1 MRIFEQLESQVRSYV
16 RHFPTIF
23 QKAKGSHLYDEQ
35 GKEYIDFFAGAGTLN
50 YGHNNPRV
58 SESLIEYLKADGI
71 VHGLDKATSA
81 KKKFLETFYHVILEP
96 RRMEYKIQFSGP
108 TGTNA
113 VETALKLARMVK
125 GRSNVICF
133 TNAFHGLTMG
143 SMAVTGNAFYRDEAF
158 INRAN
163 VTFMPYDNYFG
174 PGFDT
179 AEYMRKFLND
189 KSSGVDLPA
198 AVILET
204 VQAEGGVNVAD
215 DEWLR
220 KIEQICRDFDILL
233 IVDDIQ
239 VGNGRTG
246 TFFSFESS
254 GINPDII
261 TLSKSIGGGLP
272 LSLVLMKPEL
282 DQWRPGEHTGTFRGN
297 NLAFVAST
305 ELLSYWENGNL
316 TEAVHYKEQVLNEEL
331 EKIAAKY
338 PDVEAEIRGRGL
350 IYGLHI
356 PFQGF
361 CSDVSTE
368 AFSKGLVIEL
378 AGAENDVL
386 KFLPPLVIEEEILRE
401 GLAVIDESIGRT
413 LECRDS
419 MRRGSVECL

>member
-1 MRIFEQLESQVRSYV
+1 MRIFDQLESQVRSYV
-16 RHFPTIF
+16 RHFPTVF

-35 GKEYIDFFAGAGTLN
+35 GKEFIDFFAGAGTLN
-50 YGHNNPRV
+50 YGHNNPQV
-58 SESLIEYLKADGI
+58 NEALIEYIKNDGI

-81 KKKFLETFYHVILEP
+81 KKKFLETFYSTILEP
-96 RRMEYKIQFSGP
+96 RYMEYKIQFSGP

-125 GRSNVICF
+125 GRSNIICF

-163 VTFMPYDNYFG
+163 VTFMPYDGYFG
-174 PGFDT
+174 DEVNT
-179 AEYMRKFLND
+179 AEYLRKFLED

-198 AVILET
+198 AIILET
-204 VQAEGGVNVAD
+204 VQAEGGVNVASD
-215 DEWLR
+215 QWL
-220 KIEQICRDFDILL
+220 KEIEQACRDFDILL

-246 TFFSFESS
+246 TFFSFEPS

-272 LSLVLMKPEL
+272 LSLVLLKPEL

-305 ELLSYWENGNL
+305 ELFSYWENDNL
-316 TEAVHYKEQVLNEEL
+316 TEAVKYKEKVLRGGLEE
-331 EKIAAKY
+331 IAQKY
-338 PDVEAEIRGRGL
+338 PSIEAQIRGKGL
-350 IYGLHI
+350 IYGFHV

-361 CSDVSTE
+361 CNEVSSE
-368 AFSKGLVIEL
+368 SFERGLIIEL
-378 AGAENDVL
+378 AGAKDDVI
-386 KFLPPLVIEEEILRE
+386 KFLPPLVIEEELLEQGLRIIDDAI
-401 GLAVIDESIGRT
+401 GAVLDQRT
-413 LECRDS
+413 ATI
-419 MRRGSVECL
+419 RGETACS